1 LKISEAML
9 FKRKI
14 GSSLSLD
21 VKMLDTIND
30 GIVLTIE
37 KNSINSSNLP
47 LITDF
52 VNQNKLR
59 LLLDSGRYFIST
71 SMLTPYAQSV
81 WENY

>member
-1 LKISEAML
+1 ML

>member
-1 LKISEAML
+1 MKISEAML